1 MVMNIYD
8 VLKNTIM
15 NNFFII
21 ISILFFSIF
30 VLVIFFIPL
39 IDEFE
44 TFNCITTPC
53 IMPKITIFESLQNQ
67 NSQIDSFEKCIAAG
81 NPAME
86 SHPRQCRTDDGKHFV
101 EQIDV

>member
-1 MVMNIYD
+1 MNR
-8 VLKNTIM
+8 N
-15 NNFFII
+15 FII
-21 ISILFFSIF
+21 IPILLISVF

-67 NSQIDSFEKCIAAG
+67 NSQINSFEQCIAAG

-86 SHPRQCRTDDGKHFV
+86 SHPRQCKTADGKHFV
-101 EQIDV
+101 EQINS

>member
-1 MVMNIYD
+1 MNR
-8 VLKNTIM
+8 
-15 NNFFII
+15 FFII
-21 ISILFFSIF
+21 ILISLISLFI
-30 VLVIFFIPL
+30 LVIFFIPI

-67 NSQIDSFEKCIAAG
+67 NPQINSFEQCIAAG

-86 SHPRQCRTDDGKHFV
+86 SHPRQCRTVDGNHFV
-101 EQIDV
+101 EQIDS

>member
-1 MVMNIYD
+1 MNR
-8 VLKNTIM
+8 
-15 NNFFII
+15 FFII
-21 ISILFFSIF
+21 ILISLISLFII
-30 VLVIFFIPL
+30 VIFFIPI

-67 NSQIDSFEKCIAAG
+67 NPQINSFEQCIAAG

-86 SHPRQCRTDDGKHFV
+86 SHPRPCRTVDGNHFV
-101 EQIDV
+101 EQVVS

>member
-1 MVMNIYD
+1 MNR
-8 VLKNTIM
+8 
-15 NNFFII
+15 FFII
-21 ISILFFSIF
+21 ILISLISLFILVILF
-30 VLVIFFIPL
+30 IPI

-67 NSQIDSFEKCIAAG
+67 NPQINSFEQCIAAG

-86 SHPRQCRTDDGKHFV
+86 SHPRQCRTVDGNHFV
-101 EQIDV
+101 EQIDS

>member
-1 MVMNIYD
+1 MNR
-8 VLKNTIM
+8 
-15 NNFFII
+15 FFII
-21 ISILFFSIF
+21 ILISLISLFIL
-30 VLVIFFIPL
+30 VTFFIPI

-67 NSQIDSFEKCIAAG
+67 NPQINSFEQCIAAG

-86 SHPRQCRTDDGKHFV
+86 SHPRQCRTVDGNHFV
-101 EQIDV
+101 EQIDP